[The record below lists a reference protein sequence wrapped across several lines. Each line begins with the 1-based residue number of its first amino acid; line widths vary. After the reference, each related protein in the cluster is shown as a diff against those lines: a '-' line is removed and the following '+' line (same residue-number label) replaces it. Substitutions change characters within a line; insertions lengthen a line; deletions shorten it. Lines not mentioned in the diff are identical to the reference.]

1 MSQEQRKQNN
11 DSVEHRYASGKV
23 ELRKSE
29 SGAAKLF
36 GYALRFDSVY
46 DMWEHTEEVAKGAF
60 ANTDMSD
67 IRVLFN
73 HDNNQILGRTK
84 AGTARTGID
93 ANGLWYEVDLPNS
106 PAGENVRV
114 AVERGDI
121 DQSSWGFILR
131 TNGDKWERRDGKLHR
146 VLTDVEEIFDVSPV
160 TFPANPDTTVAK
172 RSLQRSG
179 VYAPPEP
186 DTTTEI
192 DTEIEFAKLERRI
205 FNFKL
210 TL

>member
-1 MSQEQRKQNN
+1 
-11 DSVEHRYASGKV
+11 
-23 ELRKSE
+23 
-29 SGAAKLF
+29 
-36 GYALRFDSVY
+36 
-46 DMWEHTEEVAKGAF
+46 MWEHTEEVAKGAF